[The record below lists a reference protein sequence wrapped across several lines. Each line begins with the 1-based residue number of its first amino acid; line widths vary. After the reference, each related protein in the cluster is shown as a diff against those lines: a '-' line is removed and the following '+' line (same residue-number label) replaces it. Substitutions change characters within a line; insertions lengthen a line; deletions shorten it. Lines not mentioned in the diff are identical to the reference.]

1 MFRMVL
7 STAVVMATRAAAIG
21 MPILAAIFPAILT
34 TIFAPVF
41 SAVFTA
47 IFTTRRLVRL
57 AGHGDRRQQRAGN
70 EQGSEQL

>member
-7 STAVVMATRAAAIG
+7 STAVVMATAAAAIG
-21 MPILAAIFPAILT
+21 VPILT

-41 SAVFTA
+41 SAIFTT

-57 AGHGDRRQQRAGN
+57 AGHGDRRQQGAGN